1 MAIKTP
7 LGRVLG
13 LGSAKDGTGHWWM
26 QRVTAVALVPLA
38 LWLTVSLLTLD
49 GLDHATVIAW
59 IARPVNGIGLIL
71 LLGAAVYHSLLG
83 TQVVIEDY
91 VKGGTKV
98 ATLVLV
104 RFVHI
109 VVLVSAAFA
118 VLKIAFGTPA

>member
-26 QRVTAVALVPLA
+26 QRVTAVALIPLA
-38 LWLTVSLLTLD
+38 LWFVLSIVMLD
-49 GLDHATVIAW
+49 SLDHVSVVGW
-59 IARPVNGIGLIL
+59 IASPLNAIGLLL
-71 LLGAAVYHSLLG
+71 LLGAVVYHSLLG

-104 RFVHI
+104 RFAHI
-109 VVLVSAAFA
+109 VVLVAAAFA
-118 VLKIAFGTPA
+118 VLKIAFGSSA